1 MFHVSIQLAAKHLL
15 ATISW
20 TLIGSNITNRNGTYP
35 DDGHSFLRLDRLLF
49 SLNNTVDS
57 FFCHPITVDS
67 FFSCFVIFL
76 EGRVP
81 AQFFF
86 FDRRRIVLLFFYFF
100 LVSFYPVSDR
110 LFFLTTDG
118 FFSFSTGRKRC
129 SSLQPRAPRVK
140 PTPSPPRSVRCRI
153 PFRPSPSS
161 PSGWSGFQRLAWLR

>member
-100 LVSFYPVSDR
+100 FGQFLPSFGQVV
-110 LFFLTTDG
+110 LFND
-118 FFSFSTGRKRC
+118 
-129 SSLQPRAPRVK
+129 
-140 PTPSPPRSVRCRI
+140 
-153 PFRPSPSS
+153 
-161 PSGWSGFQRLAWLR
+161 